1 MVGRS
6 FAGLLAGLLMGAGLA
21 IAQMINPEK
30 VIAFLDFAGN
40 WDPSLAVVLC
50 SALAVSFIG
59 YRLTVQRKRPL
70 LASAYQIPTR
80 RDIDIPLIAGAAIFG
95 IGWGLG
101 GYCPGP
107 AISALSLGLWEPL
120 IFVAAMLAGSALA
133 GFMTKPS

>member
-1 MVGRS
+1 MGLYLAS
-6 FAGLLAGLLMGAGLA
+6 LLAGLLMGSGLA

-50 SALAVSFIG
+50 AALAVSFIG
-59 YRLTVQRKRPL
+59 YRLTIGRDQPL
-70 LASAYQIPTR
+70 LANAFHIPDR
-80 RDIDIPLIAGAAIFG
+80 RDIDMPLVAGAAIFG

-107 AISALSLGLWEPL
+107 AIGALSLGLWEPL
-120 IFVAAMLAGSALA
+120 IFVAAMLVGSFLY
-133 GFMTKPS
+133 GLLTRQR

>member
-1 MVGRS
+1 MGLYLAS
-6 FAGLLAGLLMGAGLA
+6 LLAGLLMGSGLA

-50 SALAVSFIG
+50 AALAVSFIG
-59 YRLTVQRKRPL
+59 YRLTIGRDQPL
-70 LASAYQIPTR
+70 LANALHIPDR
-80 RDIDIPLIAGAAIFG
+80 RDIDMPLVAGAAIFG

-107 AISALSLGLWEPL
+107 AIGALSLGLWEPL
-120 IFVAAMLAGSALA
+120 MFVAAMLAGSFLY
-133 GFMTKPS
+133 GLLTRQR

>member
-1 MVGRS
+1 MGLYLAS
-6 FAGLLAGLLMGAGLA
+6 LLAGLLMGSGLA

-50 SALAVSFIG
+50 AALAVSFIG
-59 YRLTVQRKRPL
+59 YRLTIGRDQPL
-70 LASAYQIPTR
+70 LANAFHIPDR
-80 RDIDIPLIAGAAIFG
+80 RDIDMPLVAGAAIFG

-107 AISALSLGLWEPL
+107 AIGALSLGMWEPL
-120 IFVAAMLAGSALA
+120 IFVAAMLVGSFLY
-133 GFMTKPS
+133 GLLTRQR

>member
-1 MVGRS
+1 MGLYLAS
-6 FAGLLAGLLMGAGLA
+6 LLAGLLMGSGLA

-50 SALAVSFIG
+50 AALAVSFIG
-59 YRLTVQRKRPL
+59 YRLTIGRDQPL
-70 LASAYQIPTR
+70 LANAFHIPDR
-80 RDIDIPLIAGAAIFG
+80 RDIDMPLVAGAAIFG

-107 AISALSLGLWEPL
+107 AIGAISLGLWEPL
-120 IFVAAMLAGSALA
+120 IFVAAMLVGSFLY
-133 GFMTKPS
+133 GLLTRQR

>member
-1 MVGRS
+1 MGLYLAS
-6 FAGLLAGLLMGAGLA
+6 LLAGLLMGSGLA

-50 SALAVSFIG
+50 AALAVSFIG
-59 YRLTVQRKRPL
+59 YRLTIRRDQPL
-70 LASAYQIPTR
+70 LANAFHIPDR
-80 RDIDIPLIAGAAIFG
+80 RDIDMPLVAGAAIFG

-107 AISALSLGLWEPL
+107 AIGALSLGLWEPL
-120 IFVAAMLAGSALA
+120 IFVAAMLVGSFLY
-133 GFMTKPS
+133 GLLTRQR

>member
-1 MVGRS
+1 MGLYLAS
-6 FAGLLAGLLMGAGLA
+6 LLAGLLMGSGLA

-50 SALAVSFIG
+50 AALAVSFIG
-59 YRLTVQRKRPL
+59 YRLTIGRDQPL
-70 LASAYQIPTR
+70 LANAFHIPDR
-80 RDIDIPLIAGAAIFG
+80 RDIDMPLVAGAAIFG

-107 AISALSLGLWEPL
+107 AIGALSLGLWEPL
-120 IFVAAMLAGSALA
+120 MFVAAMLAGSFLY
-133 GFMTKPS
+133 GLLTRQR

>member
-1 MVGRS
+1 MGLYLAS
-6 FAGLLAGLLMGAGLA
+6 LLAGLLMGSGLA

-50 SALAVSFIG
+50 AALAVSFIG
-59 YRLTVQRKRPL
+59 YRLTIGRDQPL
-70 LASAYQIPTR
+70 LANAFHIPDR
-80 RDIDIPLIAGAAIFG
+80 RDIDMPLVAGAAIFG

-107 AISALSLGLWEPL
+107 AIGALSLGLWEPL
-120 IFVAAMLAGSALA
+120 MFVAAMLVGSFLY
-133 GFMTKPS
+133 GLLTRQR

>member
-1 MVGRS
+1 MGLYLAS
-6 FAGLLAGLLMGAGLA
+6 LLAGLLMGSGLA

-50 SALAVSFIG
+50 AALAVSFIG
-59 YRLTVQRKRPL
+59 YRLTIGRDQPL
-70 LASAYQIPTR
+70 LANAFHIPDR
-80 RDIDIPLIAGAAIFG
+80 RDIDMPLVAGAAIFG

-107 AISALSLGLWEPL
+107 EIGALSLGLWEPL
-120 IFVAAMLAGSALA
+120 IFVAAMLVGSFLY
-133 GFMTKPS
+133 GLLTRQR